1 MDIILLVLIGIGLS
15 MDCFAVSLA
24 LGTTTENKILD
35 TAVMIA
41 FCFGLFQVGMTLL
54 GWAAGTWLI
63 VFIAGFDHWLA
74 FLLLA
79 LIGIKMIIEGIE
91 PENENENAP
100 LHALSLVPVIMISIA
115 TSIDALGVGISFG
128 FLHSDILIPAI
139 IIGIVAFIFSFVGV
153 ISGTRL
159 KSLVG
164 KKIVIAGGLILI
176 AIGLNI
182 LFTHIFAL

>member
-35 TAVMIA
+35 TAVIIA

-54 GWAAGTWLI
+54 GWVAGTWLI
-63 VFIAGFDHWLA
+63 GFIAGFDHWLA

-79 LIGIKMIIEGIE
+79 LIGVKMIIEGIE
-91 PENENENAP
+91 PENENAP
-100 LHALSLVPVIMISIA
+100 LHALSIIPVIMISIA

-128 FLHSDILIPAI
+128 FLHSDILIPAT

-164 KKIVIAGGLILI
+164 KKIEIAGGLILI

-182 LFTHIFAL
+182 LVTHIFAL

>member
-1 MDIILLVLIGIGLS
+1 MDIILPVLIGIGLS

-24 LGTTTENKILD
+24 LGTTTEKKILD
-35 TAVMIA
+35 TAVIIA
-41 FCFGLFQVGMTLL
+41 FCFGLFQVGMTCL

-91 PENENENAP
+91 PENENEP
-100 LHALSLVPVIMISIA
+100 LHTLSLIPVIMISIA

-128 FLHSDILIPAI
+128 FLQSDILIPAL
-139 IIGIVAFIFSFVGV
+139 IIGIVAFIFSFIGV

-164 KKIVIAGGLILI
+164 KKIEIAGGLILI

-182 LFTHIFAL
+182 LFTHISVL